1 MRKYVR
7 PRYWFEITCA
17 VLAFALALLTLISR
31 EWIEEIFGVDPDGGS
46 GALEWLIVLG
56 LVLVAVA
63 STIAARSEVTRARR
77 LASAA

>member
-7 PRYWFEITCA
+7 RRYWFEITCA
-17 VLAFALALLTLISR
+17 FLAFALALLTLIGR
-31 EWIEEIFGVDPDGGS
+31 EWIEQIFGVDPDGRS

-63 STIAARSEVTRARR
+63 STVAARYEVTRVHR
-77 LASAA
+77 LAEDA